1 MPAALAAEKISRQI
15 EDLEAAVIV
24 AFDFISA
31 IIDRIV
37 FARNTIDK
45 ERLIRTTVEALSK
58 FLIEES

>member
-1 MPAALAAEKISRQI
+1 
-15 EDLEAAVIV
+15 LEAAVIV